1 MTALRASGDDFRGG
15 YQWVAGVTGCR
26 LGAGDKVRGSGGTKL
41 AAQAARLTI
50 VRPYG
55 RAAPGGRPGPAARRR
70 RRTSRRV
77 SRNDTLD
84 VL

>member
-41 AAQAARLTI
+41 AAQATVLTI
-50 VRPYG
+50 VRPCGAWRAPWAG
-55 RAAPGGRPGPAARRR
+55 RAPPPAGFPPCVAQ
-70 RRTSRRV
+70 
-77 SRNDTLD
+77 
-84 VL
+84 

>member
-1 MTALRASGDDFRGG
+1 MTAPQASGDGFRGG
-15 YQWVAGVTGCR
+15 YQWGAGVTGCR

-41 AAQAARLTI
+41 ATQATRLTI
-50 VRPYG
+50 VRPCG
-55 RAAPGGRPGPAARRR
+55 TWRA
-70 RRTSRRV
+70 SRRV